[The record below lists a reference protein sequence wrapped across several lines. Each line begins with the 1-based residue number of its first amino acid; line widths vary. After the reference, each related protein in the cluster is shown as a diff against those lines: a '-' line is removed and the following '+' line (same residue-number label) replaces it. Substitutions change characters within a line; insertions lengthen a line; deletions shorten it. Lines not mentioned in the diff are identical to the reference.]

1 MKAQQRISEKNDI
14 LGMNK
19 FAIFHTVNDECL
31 ATIALDSGINF
42 GDSMHVVKSNIKTL
56 KAREAAQ
63 SLICIAK
70 DRLDKEKWRIDFHY
84 QLRLRD
90 VCHPMMPGAKSCVQS
105 GVMIPYYHLSHDEC
119 SFLEYK
125 CFGKP

>member
-42 GDSMHVVKSNIKTL
+42 GDSMHVVKSNIQTL

-70 DRLDKEKWRIDFHY
+70 DRLDKEKVED
-84 QLRLRD
+84 RLPLPVEIEGCVSPHDARGKELCAVRGD
-90 VCHPMMPGAKSCVQS
+90 DTILPSKS
-105 GVMIPYYHLSHDEC
+105 
-119 SFLEYK
+119 
-125 CFGKP
+125 